1 MGDTKEN
8 GDAVPEN
15 DETKPKE
22 TSLMVNNIQ
31 SSPGNSPNPTRR
43 VTVVVDRPVYTQS
56 EFDEGHEAQ
65 ARKNTPLKE
74 SIKYKLSKCTCS
86 SQCLKAFLYKLFPFV
101 NILRKYDV
109 KSDLPNDIIAGL
121 TVGIMQ
127 IPQGE
132 SSLLSFINLRVL
144 SNIYI

>member
-1 MGDTKEN
+1 MGETKEN
-8 GDAVPEN
+8 GGAASVTET
-15 DETKPKE
+15 DETKPRE
-22 TSLMVNNIQ
+22 TNLMVNTANRNNLQ

-86 SQCLKAFLYKLFPFV
+86 SQCFKAFLYKVFPFV

-109 KSDLPNDIIAGL
+109 KSDLPNDIISGL
-121 TVGIMQ
+121 TVGIMH
-127 IPQGE
+127 IPQGK
-132 SSLLSFINLRVL
+132 SS
-144 SNIYI
+144 

>member
-8 GDAVPEN
+8 GGASAVTET
-15 DETKPKE
+15 DETKPRE
-22 TSLMVNNIQ
+22 TNLMVNTANRNNLQ

-86 SQCLKAFLYKLFPFV
+86 SQCFKAFLYKVFPFV

-109 KSDLPNDIIAGL
+109 KSDLPNDIISGL
-121 TVGIMQ
+121 TVGIMH
-127 IPQGE
+127 IPQGK
-132 SSLLSFINLRVL
+132 SS
-144 SNIYI
+144 